1 MEHCNA
7 YLRAY
12 GVRSPP
18 DPDILASELKVAV
31 GPIVASKHAILW
43 AVLVMLSDLQSRGSV
58 FNNNSSAKVRDQTTR
73 PRILIYGLA
82 WKFNGIST
90 LGRSGVCN
98 VDKSFRSL
106 FSLPLRNI
114 TLLTR

>member
-1 MEHCNA
+1 MEHYNA

-43 AVLVMLSDLQSRGSV
+43 AVLVMLSDPQSRGSV

-82 WKFNGIST
+82 WKFNGI
-90 LGRSGVCN
+90 LALERAGICKMDN
-98 VDKSFRSL
+98 SF
-106 FSLPLRNI
+106 FSLSSSHSL
-114 TLLTR
+114 